1 MNAIIEPAQAVK
13 FDSPRS
19 IAAEDQVRADFYALL
34 ASLFYRAPDDRLLQ
48 AIVIANEPSAEA
60 SDELLLAWR
69 ALAQASA
76 VVSHEVL
83 DEEYESVFVGV
94 GRAPVL
100 LYGSFYIAGFMM
112 EKPLAALRDDLAALG
127 FARYAE
133 THEPE
138 DHLAALCD
146 VMRGLILGDLA
157 DAPADIA
164 VQKQFFARHIQP
176 WAGKCCDAIQ
186 TYEHSNY
193 YRRVAALAKV
203 FFEIE
208 TEAFEIE

>member
-1 MNAIIEPAQAVK
+1 MNAIIEPSQAVK
-13 FDSPRS
+13 FDGPRS
-19 IAAEDQVRADFYALL
+19 ISVEDQVRADFYALL

-60 SDELLLAWR
+60 SDELLPAWR

-76 VVSHEVL
+76 VVSHEAV
-83 DEEYESVFVGV
+83 EQEYEAVFVGV

-100 LYGSFYIAGFMM
+100 LYGSFYLSGFMM
-112 EKPLAALRDDLAALG
+112 EKPLAALRDDLAMLG
-127 FARYAE
+127 FARAVDA
-133 THEPE
+133 HESE

-146 VMRGLILGDLA
+146 VMRAMILGDLS
-157 DAPADIA
+157 DAPASIA
-164 VQKQFFARHIQP
+164 AQKQFFAKHIAS

-193 YRRVAALAKV
+193 YRRVAAFAKV

>member
-1 MNAIIEPAQAVK
+1 MNATVESAQPVK
-13 FDSPRS
+13 FDNPRS
-19 IAAEDQVRADFYALL
+19 ISAEDQVRADFYALL

-48 AIVIANEPSAEA
+48 AIVIASQPSAEA
-60 SDELLLAWR
+60 SDELLQAWR

-83 DEEYESVFVGV
+83 HDEYESVFVGV

-100 LYGSFYIAGFMM
+100 LYGSYYMAGFMM
-112 EKPLAALRDDLAALG
+112 EKPLAALRDDLAVLG
-127 FARYAE
+127 FTRRADS
-133 THEPE
+133 HEPE

-146 VMRGLILGDLA
+146 VMRALSIGDIA
-157 DAPADIA
+157 DAPADIT
-164 VQKQFFARHIQP
+164 VQKQFFGKHIQS
-176 WAGKCCDAIQ
+176 WAAKCCEAIQ
-186 TYEHSNY
+186 ACEHANY
-193 YRRVAALAKV
+193 YRRVAVFARV